1 MRVLVMGLVVVVWA
15 GFAACNRLS
24 GVHSKAAVQEAI
36 EEHLKQQRNVVFQ
49 NMTVEVGD
57 VAFREDTA
65 EAQVKFRSKQAP
77 NMAVGVQYTLRRSG
91 NGWKVESTST
101 TSMPGTTPH
110 GDTAGPTP
118 SPSTNPADIGPQ
130 PSH

>member
-1 MRVLVMGLVVVVWA
+1 
-15 GFAACNRLS
+15 
-24 GVHSKAAVQEAI
+24 
-36 EEHLKQQRNVVFQ
+36 
-49 NMTVEVGD
+49 MTVEVGD
-57 VAFREDTA
+57 VAFRGDTA

-77 NMAVGVQYTLRRSG
+77 NMVVGVQYTLRRSG

-101 TSMPGTTPH
+101 VSMPGTTPH

-118 SPSTNPADIGPQ
+118 PPSTNPADIGPQ

>member
-1 MRVLVMGLVVVVWA
+1 MRAIVMSLLVLGLA
-15 GFAACNRLS
+15 GLAACNRLS

-36 EEHLKQQRNVVFQ
+36 EEHLKQRSNVVFQ

-57 VAFREDTA
+57 VAFSGDTA

-77 NMAVGVQYTLRRSG
+77 NMAVGVQYKLRRSG
-91 NGWKVESTST
+91 NGWKVESTSAA
-101 TSMPGTTPH
+101 SMSGTTPH
-110 GDTAGPTP
+110 GNTAGPMP
-118 SPSTNPADIGPQ
+118 SPSTNPTDIGPQ

>member
-1 MRVLVMGLVVVVWA
+1 
-15 GFAACNRLS
+15 
-24 GVHSKAAVQEAI
+24 
-36 EEHLKQQRNVVFQ
+36 
-49 NMTVEVGD
+49 MTLEVGE
-57 VAFREDTA
+57 VAFSGDTA

-77 NMAVGVQYTLRRSG
+77 NMAVGVQYKLRRSG

-101 TSMPGTTPH
+101 ASMLGTTPH

-118 SPSTNPADIGPQ
+118 SPSTNPTDTGPQ